1 MAHPSA
7 NKDFSEMGRGD
18 LVDYLALR
26 GLSTSGRK
34 IELVALAGIKH
45 PNNLHRR
52 GDKYKTKQTK
62 DNIRKDPLHVSR
74 DSLIDDATKWPSV
87 DLRKTLATFQIS
99 RSLC

>member
-34 IELVALAGIKH
+34 IELVALAGIK
-45 PNNLHRR
+45 PAALKHR
-52 GDKYKTKQTK
+52 
-62 DNIRKDPLHVSR
+62 IRKR
-74 DSLIDDATKWPSV
+74 KRNTESLKEGS
-87 DLRKTLATFQIS
+87 K
-99 RSLC
+99 RSI